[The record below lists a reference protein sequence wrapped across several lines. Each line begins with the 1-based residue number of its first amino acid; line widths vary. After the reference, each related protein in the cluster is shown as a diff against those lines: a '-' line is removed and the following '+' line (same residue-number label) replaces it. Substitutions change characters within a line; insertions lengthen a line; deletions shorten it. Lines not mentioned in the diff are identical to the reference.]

1 MSPRWL
7 NRMSRAAAICVWSL
21 ILPGPH
27 FSQAKPNPEE
37 AVRNI
42 LERHCL
48 ACHGS
53 AQMSGLNLRAKETML
68 KGGKRG
74 PAIVPGNAE
83 GSLLYQAI
91 TRAGDLK
98 MPPGNE
104 PLTAS
109 DIEIIRQWIN
119 AGSPWE
125 QHKPVVSQPEW
136 WAFRP
141 PSRPAVPKVENESW
155 VRNPIDAFVL
165 SKLEEKKLKPG
176 APADRRTL
184 IRRAHFDLLGLPP
197 CPEEVEEFVRDTAPD
212 SYERLIDRLLMS
224 PRYGERWGRHWL
236 DVARYA
242 DTGGFETD
250 IYFPNAWRYRD
261 YVIKSFNED
270 KPFDRFVQEQVAGD
284 ELWPDNLDLAGSFDV
299 PPEKLAHLEARL
311 GTGFYTI
318 GPVYHE
324 AALNG
329 EQLRHEWLG
338 DAVDATGEAFL
349 GLTLG
354 CARCH
359 DHKFDPLSQR
369 DYYSMAALFAGSE
382 EREIP
387 VVPKFDVFSFKSGY
401 PEVLRVEDY
410 QAAIQRLDKKARER
424 AIEAVK
430 ARFPI
435 EVGQAYELPDELRSP
450 EQKRLAMRLEMALT
464 EEGLRQNAAGKK
476 LEPPFTLEEKA
487 ERERL
492 IYELGKAA
500 LGASLSYP
508 AATVLGHAEVVPEV
522 HIAVRGNFRQKG
534 ERVTPGFPAVL
545 GGGNHVNGNGAAR
558 RKALALWLMQPEHP
572 LTARVM
578 VNRIWQ
584 GHFGRGIVG
593 TPNDF
598 GRQGEAP
605 THPELLDWLAV
616 EFRERGWSIKSMH
629 RLIMLSSTYRMSSA
643 SDASNEQ
650 IDPQNRFL
658 WRMNRRR
665 LEAETLR
672 DSVLSVAG
680 TLNLEMG
687 GKPVIPPLSQE
698 EQGGLWSKDQWP
710 VSLDPRQHNRRSIY
724 LYVKRSF
731 PYPMFATFDMP
742 DTSASCPRR
751 ETTTVAPQ
759 ALAMLN
765 SDFIVSQATHF
776 AARLRGEYGD
786 SPDQWIDEAWK
797 LAFGRLPV
805 PLEKDKALQFLS
817 QNPQVEG
824 DAAIEP
830 AASTRLIEFCIVVFN
845 MNEFMYVD

>member
-1 MSPRWL
+1 MGTLRAVAMCALSHVISSPL
-7 NRMSRAAAICVWSL
+7 
-21 ILPGPH
+21 
-27 FSQAKPNPEE
+27 FSQTKTNPEE
-37 AVRNI
+37 AFRKI
-42 LERHCL
+42 LEERCL

-53 AQMSGLNLRAKETML
+53 AQMSGLDLRLRETML

-74 PAIVPGNAE
+74 PALVPGDARK
-83 GSLLYQAI
+83 SLIYQVV
-91 TRAGDLK
+91 TGTGELK
-98 MPPGNE
+98 MPLGKE
-104 PLTAS
+104 ALAAA
-109 DIEIIRQWIN
+109 DIEAIRAWIE
-119 AGSPWE
+119 AGAPWA
-125 QHKPVVSQPEW
+125 QASSAVSQPSW
-136 WAFRP
+136 WAFRTP
-141 PSRPAVPKVENESW
+141 TRPELPNVKREDW
-155 VRNPIDAFVL
+155 VRNPIDAFIL
-165 SKLEEKKLKPG
+165 SKLEEKKLSP
-176 APADRRTL
+176 APPADRRTF
-184 IRRAHFDLLGLPP
+184 IRRVYFDLLGLPP
-197 CPEEVEEFVRDTAPD
+197 CPEEVEEFLSDNSPD
-212 SYERLIDRLLMS
+212 SHERLINRLLAS

-261 YVIKSFNED
+261 YVIKSFNDD
-270 KPFDRFVQEQVAGD
+270 KSFDRFIQEQIAGD

-299 PPEKLAHLEARL
+299 PPEKLAHLEARI

-369 DYYSMAALFAGSE
+369 DYYRMMALFAGSE

-401 PEVLRVEDY
+401 PELLRVEEY

-424 AIEAVK
+424 AIDAVK
-430 ARFPI
+430 ARFPV
-435 EVGQAYELPDELRSP
+435 EVVQAYDLSEDLRSA
-450 EQKRLAMRLEMALT
+450 EQKRLAMKLEIALT

-476 LEPPFTLEEKA
+476 LEPPFTAEEKS

-492 IYELGKAA
+492 IYELGKAT
-500 LGASLSYP
+500 LGASVGYP
-508 AATVLGHAEVVPEV
+508 TATVLGRSDVVPDV
-522 HIAVRGNFRQKG
+522 HIAIRGEFRQKG
-534 ERVTPGFPAVL
+534 ERVAPGFPAIL
-545 GGGNHVNGNGAAR
+545 AGESQFDQSGDASPLQR
-558 RKALALWLMQPEHP
+558 RKALALWLTRSDHP
-572 LTARVM
+572 LTARVI

-616 EFRERGWSIKSMH
+616 EFRERRWSIKSMH
-629 RLIMLSSTYRMSSA
+629 RLVMLSNTYLMSSA
-643 SDASNEQ
+643 SDAANEK
-650 IDPQNRFL
+650 IDPENRFF

-680 TLNLEMG
+680 SLNLQMG
-687 GKPVIPPLSQE
+687 GRPVIPPLSKE
-698 EQGGLWSKDQWP
+698 EQSGLWSSDQWP
-710 VSLDPRQHNRRSIY
+710 VSLDPKQHDRRSVY
-724 LYVKRSF
+724 VYVKRSF

-742 DTSASCPRR
+742 DTSVSCPRR
-751 ETTTVAPQ
+751 EATTVAPQ

-765 SDFIVSQATHF
+765 SDFIVAQAG
-776 AARLRGEYGD
+776 RLATLLQDEYGPSSAD
-786 SPDQWIDEAWK
+786 WIDAAWK
-797 LAFGRLPV
+797 RAFSRLPA
-805 PLEKDKALQFLS
+805 PAEKEKAMEFLAGG
-817 QNPQVEG
+817 PGTGEG
-824 DAAIEP
+824 NAVAKSHET
-830 AASTRLIEFCIVVFN
+830 SRLAELCLVLFN